1 MKKQLLL
8 VLPVLLMALTSCDE
22 PGEITDIGDKATKE
36 EVLEVIKNYGEL
48 PETYSVSQKQEV
60 NLTVSMS
67 VDMAGMAT
75 KQESTVS
82 AKTEVEFAYDL
93 KTENDHY
100 FMMTQR
106 MEQSSPDG
114 DETNLYSNYSKK
126 DGDKYIG
133 VTVKDEKVTE
143 EDITEDMIDQSVT
156 NSVAQYQYRLSEYQL
171 EGLTAAYFADKEPEY
186 YINKDNVITIQ
197 GESTMDL
204 SGIIGGGSSS
214 TPGMAFIIETN
225 IKFQYDQY
233 GMLVF
238 MKMDDGSINFDQ
250 TTEGMSIKMS
260 GSLSM
265 TAAGSS
271 NGNVEHKTVEPLK

>member
-22 PGEITDIGDKATKE
+22 PGEIADIGDKATKE
-36 EVLEVIKNYGEL
+36 EVLEVIKNYGDL

-60 NLTVSMS
+60 NLIVSMS

-82 AKTEVEFAYDL
+82 AKSEVEFAYDL

-100 FMMTQR
+100 LMMTQR

-114 DETNLYSNYSKK
+114 DATNLYSNYSKK

-133 VTVKDEKVTE
+133 VTVEDDKVTE
-143 EDITEDMIDQSVT
+143 EDITEEMIDQSVV
-156 NSVAQYQYRLSEYQL
+156 SYAAQYRLSEYQL
-171 EGLTAAYFADKEPEY
+171 EGLTTAYFADKEPEY

-225 IKFQYDQY
+225 IKIQYDQY

-271 NGNVEHKTVEPLK
+271 NGSVEHKTVEPLK

>member
-22 PGEITDIGDKATKE
+22 PGEISDIGDKATKE
-36 EVLEVIKNYGEL
+36 EVLEVIKNYGDL

-60 NLTVSMS
+60 NLTLSMS
-67 VDMAGMAT
+67 VDMAGVAT

-82 AKTEVEFAYDL
+82 AKTEMEFAYDL

-100 FMMTQR
+100 LMMTRR

-114 DETNLYSNYSKK
+114 DATNLYSNYSKK

-133 VTVKDEKVTE
+133 VTVEDDKVTE
-143 EDITEDMIDQSVT
+143 EDITEDTIDQSVV
-156 NSVAQYQYRLSEYQL
+156 SSAAQYRLSEYQL
-171 EGLTAAYFADKEPEY
+171 EGLTTAYFADKEPEY

-204 SGIIGGGSSS
+204 SSLIGGGSSS
-214 TPGMAFIIETN
+214 TPGMDFIIETN
-225 IKFQYDQY
+225 IKIQYDQY

-271 NGNVEHKTVEPLK
+271 NGSVEHKTVEPLK

>member
-36 EVLEVIKNYGEL
+36 EVLEVIKNYGDL

-100 FMMTQR
+100 LMMTQR

-114 DETNLYSNYSKK
+114 DVTNLYSNYSKK

-186 YINKDNVITIQ
+186 YINKDNVVTIQ

-204 SGIIGGGSSS
+204 SGIIGGGSKP
-214 TPGMAFIIETN
+214 TPGMDFIIETN
-225 IKFQYDQY
+225 IKIQYDQY

>member
-22 PGEITDIGDKATKE
+22 PGEIADIGDKATKE
-36 EVLEVIKNYGEL
+36 EVLEVIKNYGDL

-60 NLTVSMS
+60 NLIVSMS
-67 VDMAGMAT
+67 VDMAGMET
-75 KQESTVS
+75 KQDSTVS
-82 AKTEVEFAYDL
+82 AKSEVEFAYDL

-114 DETNLYSNYSKK
+114 DATNLNSSYSKK

-133 VTVKDEKVTE
+133 VTVEDDKVTE
-143 EDITEDMIDQSVT
+143 EDITEEMIDQSVV
-156 NSVAQYQYRLSEYQL
+156 SYAAQYRLSEYQL
-171 EGLTAAYFADKEPEY
+171 EGLTTAYFADKEPEY

-214 TPGMAFIIETN
+214 TPGMDFIIETN
-225 IKFQYDQY
+225 IKIQYDQY

-271 NGNVEHKTVEPLK
+271 NGSVEHKTVEPLK

>member
-8 VLPVLLMALTSCDE
+8 VLPVLLMALTSCGE
-22 PGEITDIGDKATKE
+22 PGEIADIGDKATKE
-36 EVLEVIKNYGEL
+36 EVLEVIKNYGDL

-60 NLTVSMS
+60 DLTVSVS

-75 KQESTVS
+75 KQDSTVS
-82 AKTEVEFAYDL
+82 AKSEFELAYDL
-93 KTENDHY
+93 RTENDHY

-114 DETNLYSNYSKK
+114 DVTHLNSSYSKK

-133 VTVKDEKVTE
+133 VTVVDDKVTE
-143 EDITEDMIDQSVT
+143 QDITEEMIDVSAVRST
-156 NSVAQYQYRLSEYQL
+156 EQYRLSEDQL
-171 EGLTAAYFADKEPEY
+171 EGITTVYFSDKEPEY

-204 SGIIGGGSSS
+204 SGIIGGGSKP
-214 TPGMAFIIETN
+214 TPGMDLIIETN
-225 IKFQYDQY
+225 VKIQYDQY

-238 MKMDDGSINFDQ
+238 MKMEDGSIDFDQ
-250 TTEGMSIKMS
+250 TTEGVSVKMS

-265 TAAGSS
+265 TATGTS
-271 NGNVEHKTVEPLK
+271 NGNVEHKAVEPLK

>member
-8 VLPVLLMALTSCDE
+8 VLPVLLMALTSCGE
-22 PGEITDIGDKATKE
+22 PGEIADIGDKATKE
-36 EVLEVIKNYGEL
+36 EVLEVIKNYGDL

-82 AKTEVEFAYDL
+82 AKSELEFAYDL

-114 DETNLYSNYSKK
+114 DATNLNSSYSKK

-133 VTVKDEKVTE
+133 VTVEDDKVTE
-143 EDITEDMIDQSVT
+143 QDITEDMIDQSVV
-156 NSVAQYQYRLSEYQL
+156 NYVAQYRLSEYQL
-171 EGLTAAYFADKEPEY
+171 EGLTTAYFADKEPEY

-197 GESTMDL
+197 GESTIDL

-225 IKFQYDQY
+225 IKIQYDQY

>member
-22 PGEITDIGDKATKE
+22 PGEIADIGDKATKE
-36 EVLEVIKNYGEL
+36 EVLEVIKNYGDL
-48 PETYSVSQKQEV
+48 PETYSVSLKQEV
-60 NLTVSMS
+60 SLTVSMS

-100 FMMTQR
+100 FMMTR
-106 MEQSSPDG
+106 KMEQSSPDG
-114 DETNLYSNYSKK
+114 DATNLDSSYSKK
-126 DGDKYIG
+126 DDDKYIG
-133 VTVKDEKVTE
+133 VVVEDDKVTE
-143 EDITEDMIDQSVT
+143 QDITEDFIDESV
-156 NSVAQYQYRLSEYQL
+156 VKFAPQYRLSEDQL
-171 EGLTAAYFADKEPEY
+171 EGITTVYFADKEPEY

-204 SGIIGGGSSS
+204 SGIIGGGSGS
-214 TPGMAFIIETN
+214 TPGMDFIIETN
-225 IKFQYDQY
+225 VKIQYDQY

-250 TTEGMSIKMS
+250 TTEGMSLKMS

-271 NGNVEHKTVEPLK
+271 NGNVEHKAVEPLK

>member
-8 VLPVLLMALTSCDE
+8 LLPVLLMALTSCDE
-22 PGEITDIGDKATKE
+22 PGEIADIGDKVTKE
-36 EVLEVIKNYGEL
+36 EVLEVIKNYGDL

-82 AKTEVEFAYDL
+82 AKTELEFAYDL

-100 FMMTQR
+100 LMRTQR

-114 DETNLYSNYSKK
+114 DVTNLDSIYSKK

-133 VTVKDEKVTE
+133 VIVEDDKVTE
-143 EDITEDMIDQSVT
+143 QDITEDLIDQSAV
-156 NSVAQYQYRLSEYQL
+156 SYAAAQYRLSEDQL
-171 EGLTAAYFADKEPEY
+171 EGITTAFFADKEPEY

-204 SGIIGGGSSS
+204 SGIIGGGSKP
-214 TPGMAFIIETN
+214 TPGMDFIIETN
-225 IKFQYDQY
+225 VKIQYDQY

-238 MKMDDGSINFDQ
+238 MKMEDGSIDFDQ
-250 TTEGMSIKMS
+250 TTEGMSVKMS

-265 TAAGSS
+265 TATGSS
-271 NGNVEHKTVEPLK
+271 NGNVEHKAVEPLK

>member
-8 VLPVLLMALTSCDE
+8 VLPVLLMALTSCGE
-22 PGEITDIGDKATKE
+22 PGEIADIGDKATKE
-36 EVLEVIKNYGEL
+36 EVLEVIKNYGDL

-82 AKTEVEFAYDL
+82 AKSELEFAYDL

-114 DETNLYSNYSKK
+114 DATNLNSSYSKK

-133 VTVKDEKVTE
+133 VTVEDDKVTE
-143 EDITEDMIDQSVT
+143 QDITEDMIDQSVV
-156 NSVAQYQYRLSEYQL
+156 NYVAQYRLSEYQL
-171 EGLTAAYFADKEPEY
+171 EGLTTAYFADKEPEY

-197 GESTMDL
+197 GESTIDL

-225 IKFQYDQY
+225 IKIQYDQY

-271 NGNVEHKTVEPLK
+271 NDNVEHKAVEPLK

>member
-22 PGEITDIGDKATKE
+22 PGEIADIGDKATKE
-36 EVLEVIKNYGEL
+36 EVLEVIKNYGDL

-82 AKTEVEFAYDL
+82 AKTEVELAYDL

-106 MEQSSPDG
+106 TEQSSPDG
-114 DETNLYSNYSKK
+114 DVTNLDSSYSKK

-133 VTVKDEKVTE
+133 VTVEDDKVTE
-143 EDITEDMIDQSVT
+143 QDITEDMIDESV
-156 NSVAQYQYRLSEYQL
+156 VMFAAQYRLSEYQL
-171 EGLTAAYFADKEPEY
+171 EGLTTAYFADKEPEY

-204 SGIIGGGSSS
+204 SGIIGGGSKP
-214 TPGMAFIIETN
+214 TPGMDFIIETN
-225 IKFQYDQY
+225 IKIQYDQY

-250 TTEGMSIKMS
+250 TTEGMSIKMF

>member
-36 EVLEVIKNYGEL
+36 EVLEVIKNYGDL

-67 VDMAGMAT
+67 VDMAGMET
-75 KQESTVS
+75 KQDSTVS
-82 AKTEVEFAYDL
+82 AKSKVELAYDL

-106 MEQSSPDG
+106 TEQSSPDG
-114 DETNLYSNYSKK
+114 DATNLNSSYSKK

-133 VTVKDEKVTE
+133 VTVEDDKVTE
-143 EDITEDMIDQSVT
+143 QDITEDMIDQSVV
-156 NSVAQYQYRLSEYQL
+156 NFAAQYRLSEYQL
-171 EGLTAAYFADKEPEY
+171 EGLTTAYFADKEPEY

-214 TPGMAFIIETN
+214 TPGMGFIIETN
-225 IKFQYDQY
+225 IKIQYDQY

>member
-8 VLPVLLMALTSCDE
+8 VLPVLLMALTSCGE
-22 PGEITDIGDKATKE
+22 PGEIADIGDKATKE
-36 EVLEVIKNYGEL
+36 EVLEVIKNYGDL

-67 VDMAGMAT
+67 VDMAGMET
-75 KQESTVS
+75 KQDSTVS
-82 AKTEVEFAYDL
+82 AKSEVELAYDL

-106 MEQSSPDG
+106 TEQSSPDG
-114 DETNLYSNYSKK
+114 DATNLNSSYSKK

-133 VTVKDEKVTE
+133 VTVEDDKVTE
-143 EDITEDMIDQSVT
+143 QDITEDMIDQSVV
-156 NSVAQYQYRLSEYQL
+156 NFAAQYRLSEYQL
-171 EGLTAAYFADKEPEY
+171 EGLTTAYFADNEPEY

-214 TPGMAFIIETN
+214 TPGMGFIIETN
-225 IKFQYDQY
+225 IKIQYDQY

>member
-36 EVLEVIKNYGEL
+36 EVLEVIKNYGDL

-67 VDMAGMAT
+67 VDMAGMET
-75 KQESTVS
+75 KQDSTVS
-82 AKTEVEFAYDL
+82 AKSEVELAYDL

-106 MEQSSPDG
+106 TEQSSPDG
-114 DETNLYSNYSKK
+114 DATNLNSSYSKK

-133 VTVKDEKVTE
+133 VTVEDDKVTE
-143 EDITEDMIDQSVT
+143 QDITEDMIDQSVV
-156 NSVAQYQYRLSEYQL
+156 NFAAQYRLSEYQL
-171 EGLTAAYFADKEPEY
+171 EGLTTAYFADKEPEY

-225 IKFQYDQY
+225 IKIQYDQY

>member
-36 EVLEVIKNYGEL
+36 EVLEVIKNYGDL

-75 KQESTVS
+75 KQDSTVS
-82 AKTEVEFAYDL
+82 AKSEVELAYDL

-114 DETNLYSNYSKK
+114 DATNLNSSYSKK

-133 VTVKDEKVTE
+133 VTVEDDKVTE
-143 EDITEDMIDQSVT
+143 QDITEDMIDQSVV
-156 NSVAQYQYRLSEYQL
+156 NFAAQYRLSEYQL
-171 EGLTAAYFADKEPEY
+171 EGLTTAYFADKEPEY

-214 TPGMAFIIETN
+214 TPGMDFIIETN
-225 IKFQYDQY
+225 IKIQYDQY

-271 NGNVEHKTVEPLK
+271 NGSVEHKTVEPLK

>member
-8 VLPVLLMALTSCDE
+8 VLPVLLMALTSCGE
-22 PGEITDIGDKATKE
+22 PGEIADIGDKATKE
-36 EVLEVIKNYGEL
+36 EVLEVIKNYGDL

-75 KQESTVS
+75 KQDSTVS
-82 AKTEVEFAYDL
+82 VKSEFELAYDL

-106 MEQSSPDG
+106 MEQSTPDG
-114 DETNLYSNYSKK
+114 DATNLNSSYSKK

-133 VTVKDEKVTE
+133 VTVEDDKVTE
-143 EDITEDMIDQSVT
+143 QDITEDMIDQSVT
-156 NSVAQYQYRLSEYQL
+156 NSVAQYRLSEYQL

-186 YINKDNVITIQ
+186 YINKDNVVTIQ

-214 TPGMAFIIETN
+214 TPGMDFIIETN
-225 IKFQYDQY
+225 IKIQYDQY

-271 NGNVEHKTVEPLK
+271 NGNVEHKAVEPLK

>member
-36 EVLEVIKNYGEL
+36 EVLEVIKNYGDL

-67 VDMAGMAT
+67 VDMAGMET
-75 KQESTVS
+75 KQDSTVS
-82 AKTEVEFAYDL
+82 AKSEVEFAYDL

-106 MEQSSPDG
+106 IEQSSPDG
-114 DETNLYSNYSKK
+114 DATNLNSSYSKK

-133 VTVKDEKVTE
+133 VTVEDDKVTE
-143 EDITEDMIDQSVT
+143 QDITEDMIDQSVV
-156 NSVAQYQYRLSEYQL
+156 NFAAQYRLSEYQL
-171 EGLTAAYFADKEPEY
+171 EGLTTAYFADKEPEY

-225 IKFQYDQY
+225 IKIQYDQY

>member
-36 EVLEVIKNYGEL
+36 EVLEVIKNYGDL

-67 VDMAGMAT
+67 VDMAGMET
-75 KQESTVS
+75 KQDSTVS
-82 AKTEVEFAYDL
+82 AKSEVELAYDL

-114 DETNLYSNYSKK
+114 DATNLNSSYSKK

-133 VTVKDEKVTE
+133 VTVEDDKVTE
-143 EDITEDMIDQSVT
+143 QDITEDMIDQSVV
-156 NSVAQYQYRLSEYQL
+156 NFAAQYRLSEYQL
-171 EGLTAAYFADKEPEY
+171 EGLTTAYFADKEPEY

-225 IKFQYDQY
+225 IKIQYDQY

>member
-36 EVLEVIKNYGEL
+36 EVLEVIKNYGDL

-67 VDMAGMAT
+67 VDMAGMET
-75 KQESTVS
+75 KQDSTVS
-82 AKTEVEFAYDL
+82 AKSEVELAYDL

-114 DETNLYSNYSKK
+114 DATNLNSSYSKK

-133 VTVKDEKVTE
+133 VTVEDDKVTE
-143 EDITEDMIDQSVT
+143 QDITEDMIDQSVV
-156 NSVAQYQYRLSEYQL
+156 NFAAQYRLSEYQL

-186 YINKDNVITIQ
+186 YINKDNVVTIQ

-214 TPGMAFIIETN
+214 TPGMGFIIETN
-225 IKFQYDQY
+225 IKIQYDQY

-271 NGNVEHKTVEPLK
+271 NGNVEHKAVEPLK